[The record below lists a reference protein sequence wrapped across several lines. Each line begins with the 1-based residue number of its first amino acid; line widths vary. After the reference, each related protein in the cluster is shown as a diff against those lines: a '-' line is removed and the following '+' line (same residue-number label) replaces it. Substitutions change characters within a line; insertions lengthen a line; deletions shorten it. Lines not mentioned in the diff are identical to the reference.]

1 MLDPAV
7 RWRLD
12 KDEVSSIFTRMRCNL
27 MGKRLQHPTWQ
38 GCLSVIPCKVED
50 CVIMYWK
57 QSHCVRPRP
66 SK

>member
-27 MGKRLQHPTWQ
+27 MGKRACATTLENIL
-38 GCLSVIPCKVED
+38 GASVSFKYIGLSCTL
-50 CVIMYWK
+50 
-57 QSHCVRPRP
+57 
-66 SK
+66 